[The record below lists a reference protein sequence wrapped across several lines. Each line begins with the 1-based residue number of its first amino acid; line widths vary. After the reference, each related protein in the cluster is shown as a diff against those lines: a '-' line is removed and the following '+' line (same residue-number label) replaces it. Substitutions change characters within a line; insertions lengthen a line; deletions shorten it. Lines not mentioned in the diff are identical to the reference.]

1 MDEEKEVI
9 GMTDKQFLNHLHE
22 ILAIAEKSK
31 DLADFIKELK
41 ALINKYT

>member
-1 MDEEKEVI
+1 MNEEREVI

-31 DLADFIKELK
+31 DLAEFIEELK
-41 ALINKYT
+41 KLIDKYT